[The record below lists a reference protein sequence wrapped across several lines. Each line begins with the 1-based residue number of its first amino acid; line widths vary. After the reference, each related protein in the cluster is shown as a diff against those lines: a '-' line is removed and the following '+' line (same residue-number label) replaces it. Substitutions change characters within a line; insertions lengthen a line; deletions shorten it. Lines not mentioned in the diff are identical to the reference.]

1 LPKRGCTGKS
11 IIEFEAFTGFT
22 VSRFHQLQ
30 SNAEMKNYDWQK
42 VKEVFLDALEIDT
55 GKRNDFIAAACQ
67 GNTTMQIE
75 VESLIA
81 SHKAAEE
88 IYDRPAAEMLTI
100 FAGSPENFFAPPQR
114 VGNYKII
121 REIGRGGM
129 GAVYLAERDD
139 EEFKK
144 QVAVK
149 FIKNSFGDKESVRRF
164 RQERQILAAL
174 EHPNIARLLDGG
186 TFTAAGTPFLVMEFV
201 DGVPLNEFCEE
212 NLLSTNERLQLFVQ
226 ICEGVQF
233 AHRNLIVHRDLKP
246 SNILVT
252 ADGVPKLLDFGI
264 AKLLDANFA
273 DISVETATAQRL
285 LTPAYASPEQSR
297 GENVTTATDVYS
309 LGVILSELVGKPD
322 SELQAIIEKARREEP
337 DRRYSSVE
345 QFAEDV
351 RRFLTGLPVLARK
364 GSLSYR
370 IEKFIKRNRTAV
382 AAVILLLLAIVTG
395 IAATLWQANATRQ
408 QAKIAAAERDR
419 AQLART
425 KAERINAFLQQMLS
439 AASPEKEGREVK
451 VVEILESAEK
461 QAEQDLADQP
471 DILAAALLTIGN
483 TYSNLAQYEPAERIL
498 RRSVQLYQKNPTE
511 NQRETA
517 QALGDLADVL
527 EDMKRYAEAE
537 PLMRQCVEIVEHL
550 EPRSEDAIA
559 IGLAH
564 LGRTLR
570 GQGNDDAAE
579 PVLQK
584 ALTLAQQGKDEKKVA
599 MLFALHELSLLR
611 SNRGDFTSEVEI
623 YRQIIPLL
631 RNIPEEKTNLTTT
644 LTNMAVTLI
653 YEGQLNEAESALL
666 EGMQMR
672 RELFGED
679 NLYFANSVV
688 HLGRLRLAQG
698 RYAEAEAEARKA
710 AAFYS
715 RLLPPTNP
723 WNGVAANILGNA
735 LAKQGK
741 LREGESYLRRGLE
754 FQRKSF
760 AANSWQIGNLE
771 GQLGECLSRQNRFH
785 EAEPLL
791 LQSYEKIKA
800 NLGSQRKL
808 TIDALQRIIQ
818 LYENSAQPEK
828 AADFRKLFSS

>member
-1 LPKRGCTGKS
+1 
-11 IIEFEAFTGFT
+11 
-22 VSRFHQLQ
+22 
-30 SNAEMKNYDWQK
+30 MKNNDWQK
-42 VKEVFLDALEIDT
+42 VKEIFLDALEVET
-55 GKRNDFIAAACQ
+55 GKRNDFIAKACQ
-67 GNTTMQIE
+67 GNAAMQTEI
-75 VESLIA
+75 ESLLV
-81 SHKAAEE
+81 SHKAAGE
-88 IYDRPAAEMLTI
+88 IYNTPAAERVTVY
-100 FAGSPENFFAPPQR
+100 AGRVENFFVPPQR

-139 EEFKK
+139 DEFKK
-144 QVAVK
+144 QVAIK
-149 FIKNSFGDKESVRRF
+149 FIKNSFGNTESVRRF

-186 TFTAAGTPFLVMEFV
+186 TSTMGSTPFLVMEFI
-201 DGVPLNEFCEE
+201 DGVALNEFCVQ
-212 NLLSTNERLQLFVQ
+212 NKLSTDERLRLFIQ

-252 ADGVPKLLDFGI
+252 TDGVPKLLDFGI
-264 AKLLDANFA
+264 AKLLGANFA
-273 DISVETATAQRL
+273 DVSVETATAQRL

-297 GENVTTATDVYS
+297 GEIVTTATDVYS
-309 LGVILSELVGKPD
+309 LGVILSELVGNTN
-322 SELQAIIEKARREEP
+322 SELQAIIEKAKREEP
-337 DRRYSSVE
+337 ERRYSSVE

-351 RRFLTGLPVLARK
+351 RRFLDGLPVQARK
-364 GSLSYR
+364 GSLAYR
-370 IEKFIKRNRTAV
+370 VEKFIKRNRIAV
-382 AAVILLLLAIVTG
+382 AAAALLLIAIISG
-395 IAATLWQANATRQ
+395 IAATLWQANVARE

-451 VVEILESAEK
+451 VVEVLQSAEK
-461 QAEQDLADQP
+461 QAEQDLAGEP
-471 DILAAALLTIGN
+471 EILAAALSTIGN
-483 TYSNLAQYEPAERIL
+483 TYSNLAQYESVERIL
-498 RRSVQLYQKNPTE
+498 RRVIELYQKNPVE

-517 QALGDLADVL
+517 QALGNLADAL
-527 EDMKRYAEAE
+527 EDMKRYGEAE
-537 PLMRQCVEIVEHL
+537 PLLRQSVEILERL
-550 EPRSEDAIA
+550 EPQPENELAIA
-559 IGLAH
+559 LAH

-570 GQGNDDAAE
+570 GQGNDEAAE

-584 ALTLAQQGKDEKKVA
+584 AFILAQQSEDEKKAA
-599 MLFALHELSLLR
+599 MLFVLHELSLLR
-611 SNRGDFTSEVEI
+611 SNRGDFTGEVEI

-653 YEGQLNEAESALL
+653 YEGQLSEAETALL
-666 EGMQMR
+666 EGMKMR
-672 RELFGED
+672 RELFGEE
-679 NLYFANSVV
+679 NLYFANSVA

-715 RLLPPTNP
+715 KLLPPTNP

-741 LREGESYLRRGLE
+741 LREGEIYLRRGLE
-754 FQRKSF
+754 LQRKSF
-760 AANSWQIGNLE
+760 AASSWQIGNLE
-771 GQLGECLSRQNRFH
+771 GQLGECLSRQNRFQ
-785 EAEPLL
+785 EAESLL

-800 NLGSQRKL
+800 NLGARRKL
-808 TIDALQRIIQ
+808 TTDALQRIIQ
-818 LYENSAQPEK
+818 LYENSAQPDK
-828 AADFRKLFSS
+828 AADFRKLL

>member
-1 LPKRGCTGKS
+1 M
-11 IIEFEAFTGFT
+11 
-22 VSRFHQLQ
+22 Q
-30 SNAEMKNYDWQK
+30 NNDWQK
-42 VKEVFLDALEIDT
+42 VKEIFLDALDVET
-55 GKRNDFIAAACQ
+55 GKRGDFIAQACQ
-67 GNTTMQIE
+67 ANPSMQAE
-75 VESLIA
+75 VESLLA
-81 SHKAAEE
+81 SHKAAGE
-88 IYDRPAAEMLTI
+88 IYETPAAEQVTV
-100 FAGSPENFFAPPQR
+100 FAGGPGNFFAPPQR

-139 EEFKK
+139 DEFKK

-149 FIKNSFGDKESVRRF
+149 FIKNSFGDTETVRRF

-174 EHPNIARLLDGG
+174 EHPNIARLLDAG
-186 TFTAAGTPFLVMEFV
+186 TTAAGSTPFLVMEFV
-201 DGVPLNEFCEE
+201 DGIALNEFCEQ
-212 NLLSTNERLQLFVQ
+212 NKLTTDERLQLFIQ
-226 ICEGVQF
+226 ICEAVQF
-233 AHRNLIVHRDLKP
+233 AHRNLVVHRDLKH

-252 ADGVPKLLDFGI
+252 TDGVPKLLDFGI

-273 DISVETATAQRL
+273 DLSVETATAQRL

-309 LGVILSELVGKPD
+309 LGVILSELIAIPN
-322 SELQAIIEKARREEP
+322 SELQTIIAKAKREEP
-337 DRRYSSVE
+337 ERRYSSVE
-345 QFAEDV
+345 HFAEDV

-364 GSLSYR
+364 GSLTYTV
-370 IEKFIKRNRTAV
+370 EKFIKRNRIAV
-382 AAVILLLLAIVTG
+382 AVGMLLLLAIITG
-395 IAATLWQANATRQ
+395 IVATLWQANVAHQ

-419 AQLART
+419 AQLAQA
-425 KAERINAFLQQMLS
+425 KAERINEFLQGMLS
-439 AASPEKEGREVK
+439 AAGPEKEGREVK
-451 VVEILESAEK
+451 VIEVLEGAEK
-461 QAEQDLADQP
+461 QAEQDLASQP
-471 DILAAALLTIGN
+471 EILAAALLTIGN

-498 RRSVQLYQKNPTE
+498 RRAVELYQKNPTE

-517 QALGDLADVL
+517 RAMGDLADAL
-527 EDMKRYAEAE
+527 EDMKRYTEAE
-537 PLMRQCVEIVEHL
+537 PLMRQSVEIL
-550 EPRSEDAIA
+550 ERITPQPDNELA

-579 PVLQK
+579 PILQR
-584 ALTLAQQGKDEKKVA
+584 ALTLAQQSENEKKIA
-599 MLFALHELSLLR
+599 TLFALHELSLLR
-611 SNRGDFTSEVEI
+611 SNRGDFSGEVEL
-623 YRQIIPLL
+623 YQQIIPLL

-653 YEGQLNEAESALL
+653 YEGQLNEAETALL
-666 EGMQMR
+666 EGMNMR

-698 RYAEAEAEARKA
+698 RYAEAETEARKA

-715 RLLPPTNP
+715 KLLPPTNP
-723 WNGVAANILGNA
+723 WNGVAAGILGNA
-735 LAKQGK
+735 LAKQGR
-741 LREGESYLRRGLE
+741 LRKGETYLRRGLE

-760 AANSWQIGNLE
+760 APDSWQIGNLE
-771 GQLGECLSRQNRFH
+771 GQLGECLSRQNRFR

-791 LQSYEKIKA
+791 RASYEKIKTA
-800 NLGSQRKL
+800 LGTRQKL
-808 TIDALQRIIQ
+808 TIDALQRIVQ

-828 AADFRKLFSS
+828 ATEFRKLL